1 VPIKDPE
8 IFKIVEKIGDHY
20 QNNVN
25 NRFIRQALLILEI
38 SQSEWDRLDGLTTK
52 SDYYKAQGF
61 QFDELYEMIIA
72 AAHFIYQA
80 RQKLTPNI
88 KSMVSRGSSN
98 GFGKKSGNPEQDKVL
113 RDMAARNFPVN
124 IGILTDLV
132 NELYVKTASLD
143 RQLHDKKP
151 PVYEKIPELK
161 ELGRYLVVS

>member
-1 VPIKDPE
+1 MPIKDPE

-38 SQSEWDRLDGLTTK
+38 SQAEWDRLDGLTTK

-80 RQKLTPNI
+80 RQKIMPNI
-88 KSMVSRGSSN
+88 KSMVSRGSQN
-98 GFGKKSGNPEQDKVL
+98 GFGKKSGSPEQDKVL
-113 RDMAARNFPVN
+113 RDMAAKNFPIN
-124 IGILTDLV
+124 IEILTDLV
-132 NELYVKTASLD
+132 NELYVKTTSLD
-143 RQLHDKKP
+143 RQAHEKKP

>member
-1 VPIKDPE
+1 MPIKDPE

-38 SQSEWDRLDGLTTK
+38 SQAEWDRLDGLTNK

-61 QFDELYEMIIA
+61 LFDELYEMILA

-80 RQKLTPNI
+80 RQKIMPNI
-88 KSMVSRGSSN
+88 KTMVSRGSSD

-113 RDMAARNFPVN
+113 RSTVAIAGAGGVGGADDCRGVP
-124 IGILTDLV
+124 G
-132 NELYVKTASLD
+132 
-143 RQLHDKKP
+143 
-151 PVYEKIPELK
+151 
-161 ELGRYLVVS
+161 GRSRG